1 MRDPYEILGVSPTAS
16 DAELKSAYRKLAKEL
31 HPDVNPGDTI
41 VEQRF
46 KEVSSAYRM
55 LSDRETRA
63 NYDRGEINADGS
75 PRMSSMFRGGARA
88 GSAPDLDDLV
98 ANMFGR
104 RRQRQPV
111 KGQGATYSITVP
123 FLEAA
128 LGGTRR
134 IRLHDGK
141 HLEVN
146 IPAATK
152 DGDSL
157 RLKGQGMPSPNG
169 GPNGDAF
176 VELQVSRHPFFVRDG
191 LDIRVD
197 VPITLAEAVL
207 GAKIKIP
214 TIHGPVSVTIPPG
227 TNTGKA
233 LRLKGKGIVIEKGGD
248 RECGS
253 EYVQLKVVLPDE
265 PDSRLQDFA
274 REWARTGDYDVRRKA
289 GLE

>member
-1 MRDPYEILGVSPTAS
+1 MKDPYKILGIAPTAS

-46 KEVSSAYRM
+46 KEVSAAYSM
-55 LSDRETRA
+55 LSDKETRGK
-63 NYDRGEINADGS
+63 YDRGEINADGS
-75 PRMSSMFRGGARA
+75 PRMSNMFRGGARA
-88 GSAPDLDDLV
+88 GATADFDDLV
-98 ANMFGR
+98 ADMFGR

-111 KGQGATYSITVP
+111 KGQGVTYSVSVP

-128 LGGTRR
+128 LGNMRR

-146 IPAATK
+146 IPAGTS

-176 VELQVSRHPFFVRDG
+176 VEIHVSRHPFFVRDG

-214 TIHGPVSVTIPPG
+214 TIHGPVSVTVPPG
-227 TNTGKA
+227 TNTGKT
-233 LRLKGKGIVIEKGGD
+233 LRLKDKGIVIEKGTD
-248 RECGS
+248 RRCGS
-253 EYVQLKVVLPDE
+253 EYVLLKVMLPDE
-265 PDSRLQDFA
+265 PDSRLKDFA
-274 REWARTGDYDVRRKA
+274 REWTKAGDYDVRRKA